1 MPQLAPE
8 RVLEIRRVTVL
19 QITDIEVVVQQFRAH
34 IYVELCIVGGAE
46 DEKLAKEE
54 NTMTK
59 EADGKWPVVP
69 SALWYLENQLSIANA
84 VECDVREC
92 KIIKQGRD
100 LILIKRIC
108 GLFSSPM
115 DLHDFPVDG
124 QDCSFN
130 FECQCAVGGPFPVQI
145 VTSKLTTSSI
155 FEANFMP
162 SNMWALD
169 PRVEVIVE
177 PSVLELGAGSKTYPA
192 FKTRVR
198 VLRKPAYYLFNIAL
212 PMEVLALLSI
222 LIPPCL
228 PQSAPADRLSVT
240 LGLMITAAA
249 YKFAIATMLPPVAYL
264 TLIDKF
270 VMALSLVLLL
280 CAVQNAVFG
289 IKEGRGDGDSPLI
302 FSQEADLAS
311 SAVLLGVWVL
321 LHLLYW
327 RKIVLAMR
335 RRRSRFSGAAA
346 ALRMTGA
353 GESESAASRA

>member
-1 MPQLAPE
+1 MVSFVPGLLQEPL
-8 RVLEIRRVTVL
+8 LLGTVGW
-19 QITDIEVVVQQFRAH
+19 T
-34 IYVELCIVGGAE
+34 E
-46 DEKLAKEE
+46 DQEE
-54 NTMTK
+54 
-59 EADGKWPVVP
+59 E
-69 SALWYLENQLSIANA
+69 E
-84 VECDVREC
+84 
-92 KIIKQGRD
+92 
-100 LILIKRIC
+100 
-108 GLFSSPM
+108 
-115 DLHDFPVDG
+115 HHDG
-124 QDCSFN
+124 QQGHC
-130 FECQCAVGGPFPVQI
+130 PV
-145 VTSKLTTSSI
+145 
-155 FEANFMP
+155 
-162 SNMWALD
+162 
-169 PRVEVIVE
+169 
-177 PSVLELGAGSKTYPA
+177 
-192 FKTRVR
+192 
-198 VLRKPAYYLFNIAL
+198 IAA
-212 PMEVLALLSI
+212 EK
-222 LIPPCL
+222 
-228 PQSAPADRLSVT
+228 
-240 LGLMITAAA
+240 MITAAA